1 MVPSFEGSGARTG
14 DPSVEGSTARRW
26 RLQRDRGE
34 GSKAAAPGRP
44 KTSTGRAACRSSGV
58 PGFAAGVPADKAVTG
73 DEVGDALEENAV
85 FLGCVA
91 DSELGDPLALPRHR
105 DRRYLCAVLLPCV
118 RAELEL
124 PFLDEGEADPRV
136 AGTGVESV
144 DDAAQDIVGIASLV
158 DDPLDLCERVT
169 ARHRRPR
176 KP

>member
-34 GSKAAAPGRP
+34 GSKAAAPGRTR
-44 KTSTGRAACRSSGV
+44 TSTGRAAGRSSGV

-91 DSELGDPLALPRHR
+91 DPELSDPLALPRHR
-105 DRRYLCAVLLPCV
+105 ERRERRLGSCARV

-124 PFLDEGEADPRV
+124 AFLDEGEADPRV
-136 AGTGVESV
+136 AGV
-144 DDAAQDIVGIASLV
+144 
-158 DDPLDLCERVT
+158 C
-169 ARHRRPR
+169 
-176 KP
+176 